1 MKSFMTFLILVL
13 LVFKANSLLPP
24 EKREELLNKYTNK
37 ITSES
42 FYSDENFF
50 NPNDLKEHSFYY
62 DVNTINGI
70 LKTYDFPQ
78 NYNFLEKHN
87 ITPIVKDQKNCNC
100 CWSFASTSALAYR
113 FKLKGLDID
122 LSPQDGLSCYLK
134 DCALGNYIIDS
145 QLNLIKNGTVTEQC
159 LPFSSGDGQ
168 ITAECPKETCQDG
181 SKV

>member
-1 MKSFMTFLILVL
+1 MAFLILVL

-37 ITSES
+37 ITPES
-42 FYSDENFF
+42 FYSDENLF

-87 ITPIVKDQKNCNC
+87 ITPIVKDQK
-100 CWSFASTSALAYR
+100 
-113 FKLKGLDID
+113 KL
-122 LSPQDGLSCYLK
+122 
-134 DCALGNYIIDS
+134 
-145 QLNLIKNGTVTEQC
+145 
-159 LPFSSGDGQ
+159 
-168 ITAECPKETCQDG
+168 
-181 SKV
+181 